1 MWYQTE
7 QGIYHSLIL
16 IILGKKYVMML
27 RSALPKLN
35 IAGESCPSW
44 ETGTILLK
52 FLIIQFLHK
61 LRWGS
66 LNLGCQIRCSGWMFT
81 VTLNS
86 NSKTRSMFWLLLN
99 THEKSWICTHISPGE
114 EDGSMET
121 WALLGSF
128 GAAEVVRAFF
138 LFVSYGYCSDI
149 ACIV

>member
-16 IILGKKYVMML
+16 IILGEKYLMML
-27 RSALPKLN
+27 RNALPKLN

-81 VTLNS
+81 VTLHS

-99 THEKSWICTHISPGE
+99 TRVRAEYAHTSALERKMEKWKL
-114 EDGSMET
+114 
-121 WALLGSF
+121 WFF
-128 GAAEVVRAFF
+128 GALWGCRGCSCVFPLCF
-138 LFVSYGYCSDI
+138 LWLL
-149 ACIV
+149 